1 MYGEVRAF
9 NSLVRSIA
17 GAFVGNNVDKSASD
31 FFSFFIKDVLK
42 YGLAEYKDGKL
53 VASDAEKFIKGWEL
67 AKGSRMERL
76 FIGGARTDV
85 TFNPL
90 TGEALTNVD
99 SSQFYKDGR
108 QLRSHLFDGVAE
120 FIDGAKELGG
130 LLTMGGVGT
139 WVGKKVKD
147 YVANKVSGSKS
158 FPESFNNTQNHTNN
172 HTKSY
177 TSKNASHGQILSKN
191 TSDGLYGTNH
201 KPSIFDKT
209 KDIINETT
217 EKVKSFAT
225 ESLEVAKDSWKKALK
240 VASKAAPAAGVAEIF
255 LIRYNCIV

>member
-76 FIGGARTDV
+76 FIGGARADV
-85 TFNPL
+85 AFNPL

-99 SSQFYKDGR
+99 SSQFYKNGR
-108 QLRSHLFDGVAE
+108 QLRSQLADGVAE

-139 WVGKKVKD
+139 WVGKKIMDKLSPHFP
-147 YVANKVSGSKS
+147 NKV
-158 FPESFNNTQNHTNN
+158 NNPVKNSSHNTNN

-191 TSDGLYGTNH
+191 TSGGLYNSSH

-225 ESLEVAKDSWKKALK
+225 ESLEVAKDSGKKALK
-240 VASKAAPAAGVAEIF
+240 VASKAAPAAGVAEIV

>member
-1 MYGEVRAF
+1 
-9 NSLVRSIA
+9 LV
-17 GAFVGNNVDKSASD
+17 
-31 FFSFFIKDVLK
+31 
-42 YGLAEYKDGKL
+42 
-53 VASDAEKFIKGWEL
+53 
-67 AKGSRMERL
+67 L
-76 FIGGARTDV
+76 FIGGARADV
-85 TFNPL
+85 AFNPL

-99 SSQFYKDGR
+99 SSQFYKNGR
-108 QLRSHLFDGVAE
+108 QLRSQLADGVVE

-139 WVGKKVKD
+139 WVGKKLGGVIENKLSPSHKVNNPVK
-147 YVANKVSGSKS
+147 NS
-158 FPESFNNTQNHTNN
+158 FTNTPHNTNN

-191 TSDGLYGTNH
+191 TSGGLYNSSH

-209 KDIINETT
+209 KNIIDETA

-225 ESLEVAKDSWKKALK
+225 ESLEVAKDSGKKALK
-240 VASKAAPAAGVAEIF
+240 VASKVAPAAGVAEIV

>member
-1 MYGEVRAF
+1 MV
-9 NSLVRSIA
+9 
-17 GAFVGNNVDKSASD
+17 
-31 FFSFFIKDVLK
+31 
-42 YGLAEYKDGKL
+42 
-53 VASDAEKFIKGWEL
+53 
-67 AKGSRMERL
+67 L
-76 FIGGARTDV
+76 FIGGARADV
-85 TFNPL
+85 AFNPL

-108 QLRSHLFDGVAE
+108 IWEGQLRSQLPDGVVE

-130 LLTMGGVGT
+130 LIAMDGVGT
-139 WVGKKVKD
+139 WIGKKAGPRVKN
-147 YVANKVSGSKS
+147 YIKEKLSGKS
-158 FPESFNNTQNHTNN
+158 FPQSFHNTNNGISNYNN

-191 TSDGLYGTNH
+191 TSGGLYGTSH

-209 KDIINETT
+209 KNIIDETA

-225 ESLEVAKDSWKKALK
+225 ESLEVAKDSGKKALK
-240 VASKAAPAAGVAEIF
+240 VASKVAPVAGVAEIF

>member
-1 MYGEVRAF
+1 
-9 NSLVRSIA
+9 LVL
-17 GAFVGNNVDKSASD
+17 FV
-31 FFSFFIKDVLK
+31 
-42 YGLAEYKDGKL
+42 
-53 VASDAEKFIKGWEL
+53 
-67 AKGSRMERL
+67 
-76 FIGGARTDV
+76 GGARADV
-85 TFNPL
+85 AFNPL
-90 TGEALTNVD
+90 TGEALINAD

-108 QLRSHLFDGVAE
+108 TWERQLRSHLPDGVAE

-130 LLTMGGVGT
+130 LITMGGVGT
-139 WVGKKVKD
+139 WVGKKLGGVIE
-147 YVANKVSGSKS
+147 NKLSPSHKV
-158 FPESFNNTQNHTNN
+158 NNPIPNSSTNTPHNTNN

-177 TSKNASHGQILSKN
+177 TSKNTSHGQILSKN